1 MARGLRCYVLLAS
14 RYGGNIRA
22 PRAPPNIIPEPHR
35 AIVISSRSLPCALTE
50 PLSLP
55 HRALLAASR
64 RPRHCHTKP
73 REHKAFMFG
82 GAREA
87 RIFASARASAS
98 ASASARASAPAPAPA
113 SIFPHYACRKGRPEY
128 KSCQSIHPFTITAAH
143 IFFSIRNNR
152 IFGNIGHY
160 PLCTPVERRT

>member
-1 MARGLRCYVLLAS
+1 MLFCSTIHGASVLLHYPRHFRFATI
-14 RYGGNIRA
+14 YALRA
-22 PRAPPNIIPEPHR
+22 HHR
-35 AIVISSRSLPCALTE
+35 TLYQSLTE
-50 PLSLP
+50 PLSFPHEAFLVPSRSLCHCHTEPSLRP
-55 HRALLAASR
+55 HRAW
-64 RPRHCHTKP
+64 
-73 REHKAFMFG
+73 EHKAFMFG

-87 RIFASARASAS
+87 RIFASASSSVPAP
-98 ASASARASAPAPAPA
+98 ARASALASAPA

-128 KSCQSIHPFTITAAH
+128 KCCQSIHPFTITPAH

>member
-1 MARGLRCYVLLAS
+1 MLQYPRRFRFATISTALPFRC
-14 RYGGNIRA
+14 NIRA

-35 AIVISSRSLPCALTE
+35 ALAIASRSLPRGLTE
-50 PLSLP
+50 PG
-55 HRALLAASR
+55 
-64 RPRHCHTKP
+64 
-73 REHKAFMFG
+73 EHKGFMFG

-87 RIFASARASAS
+87 RIFASAPALAPASVP
-98 ASASARASAPAPAPA
+98 ASAPASSPAPA

>member
-1 MARGLRCYVLLAS
+1 MARGLRRYVLLAS
-14 RYGGNIRA
+14 RYGSNIRA
-22 PRAPPNIIPEPHR
+22 PRAPPNIIPLPHE
-35 AIVISSRSLPCALTE
+35 AIVISSRRLSCDHTE
-50 PLSLP
+50 
-55 HRALLAASR
+55 
-64 RPRHCHTKP
+64 P

-98 ASASARASAPAPAPA
+98 APA

-128 KSCQSIHPFTITAAH
+128 KSCQSIHPFTITPAH